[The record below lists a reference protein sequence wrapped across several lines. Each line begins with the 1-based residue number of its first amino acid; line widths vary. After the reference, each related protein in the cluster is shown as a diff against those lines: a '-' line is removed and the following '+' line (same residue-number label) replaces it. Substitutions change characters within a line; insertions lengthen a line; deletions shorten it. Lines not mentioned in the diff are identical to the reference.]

1 MGSPAT
7 ALRGPPGPQAPPT
20 SVPKVK
26 RLRLAFILAGLS
38 MLAVISTIFG
48 MMMAV
53 ANDIDGLDEQAGF
66 ESSQNSELVSDDR
79 DGGKVFAKLTGNRNR
94 ILLEDSDISTN
105 IKNAIIAVEDK
116 RFFEHDGVD
125 YTGIARALYTDIR
138 RGGAVQGGSTITQQF
153 VKNALAAQGD
163 RSVFQKLRESAL
175 AYHLERK
182 WSKQK
187 VLTQYLNTI
196 YFGNGA
202 YGVESAVRTYFGEE
216 DQQYGED
223 DRAALTVEPHEAALL
238 AGLIASPSKYDPL
251 QNPVESRERRDLV
264 LGRMLEQG
272 FITREAYDA
281 SLTKALPA
289 AEDINVPK
297 PDSDQPYFSTWVTQ
311 HLVDRYGAAEVF
323 GNGLTV
329 KTTLDLGMQ
338 KAADE
343 ALDGRL
349 PDPGPSA
356 SLVAID
362 NNTGEVRALVG
373 GDSFE
378 DKPFNLATNGHRQ
391 PGSVIKTFTLIE
403 ALKQGVKP
411 TDVFSSQRKVL
422 DYPGRPN
429 SNFVV
434 ENYEGSYSG
443 SASLATATARSD
455 NSVYAEL
462 GLKVGTK
469 NIARL
474 AHDMGVRTPVS
485 TNPAMTL
492 GGLEEGVTPL
502 ELTYAYSTLA
512 NGGKRVQGELAPK
525 LSPSG
530 IKEVK
535 KEGDKFETP
544 NVREDIRV
552 FPEGVAEQATSLL
565 EGVVVGGTGT
575 EAAIGEFAAGKTGTT
590 ENYGDAWFCGFT
602 EELTACVWV
611 GYPDLIKPMLTEFG
625 GQPVAGGTYPAQ
637 IWHDF
642 MASVIELQNE
652 GDGLALPA
660 PEPEPVVPVEPAPV
674 VPAEPVPTTPAPAP
688 PPVPAPEPVPA
699 PTPTPTPAPAP
710 TPPAATPQA
719 RSPDSGA

>member
-1 MGSPAT
+1 
-7 ALRGPPGPQAPPT
+7 
-20 SVPKVK
+20 
-26 RLRLAFILAGLS
+26 
-38 MLAVISTIFG
+38 
-48 MMMAV
+48 MAV
-53 ANDIDGLDEQAGF
+53 ASDIDGLSDQAGF
-66 ESSQNSELVSDDR
+66 EASQNSKLVADDN
-79 DGGKVFAKLTGNRNR
+79 DANGDDKVFAKLTGNRNR
-94 ILLEDSDISTN
+94 ILLRDTEISPN

-125 YTGIARALYTDIR
+125 YAGIARALYTDIR

-216 DQQYGED
+216 DKQYADGE
-223 DRAALTVEPHEAALL
+223 RAALTVEPHEAALL

-272 FITREAYDA
+272 LITREAYDTA
-281 SLTKALPA
+281 LTKALPA

-297 PDSDQPYFSTWVTQ
+297 PESTQPYFSTWVTQ
-311 HLVDRYGAAEVF
+311 HLVDRYGAADVF
-323 GNGLTV
+323 GGGLKV
-329 KTTLDLGMQ
+329 RTTLNLEMQ
-338 KAADE
+338 KAAEE
-343 ALDGRL
+343 AVDGRL

-391 PGSVIKTFTLIE
+391 PGSAIKTFTLIE

-411 TDVFSSQRKVL
+411 TDVFESRRKVL

-434 ENYEGSYSG
+434 ENYESSYSG
-443 SASLATATARSD
+443 SASLASATARSD

-474 AHDMGVRTPVS
+474 AHDMGIRTPVS

-492 GGLEEGVTPL
+492 GGLEEGLTPL
-502 ELTYAYSTLA
+502 ELAYAYSTLA
-512 NGGKRVQGELAPK
+512 NGGKRVQGELAPN

-530 IKEVK
+530 IKEVT
-535 KEGDKFETP
+535 KEGRFETT
-544 NVREDIRV
+544 NDREEVRV
-552 FPEGVAEQATSLL
+552 FPDDVAEKATSLL
-565 EGVVVGGTGT
+565 EGVVTGGTGT
-575 EAAIGEFAAGKTGTT
+575 NAAIGEFAAGKTGTT

-611 GYPDLIKPMLTEFG
+611 GYADRTKPMLTEFG
-625 GQPVAGGTYPAQ
+625 GQPVAGGTFPAE

-642 MASVIELQNE
+642 MAAVIELQNE

-660 PEPEPVVPVEPAPV
+660 PEPVPEAPVAPV
-674 VPAEPVPTTPAPAP
+674 VPSEPVPTTPAPVTPAPVPEPAPAP
-688 PPVPAPEPVPA
+688 PPAPVPAPPPA
-699 PTPTPTPAPAP
+699 PTPG
-710 TPPAATPQA
+710 TPPEATPQGGP
-719 RSPDSGA
+719 PDTGR

>member
-1 MGSPAT
+1 
-7 ALRGPPGPQAPPT
+7 
-20 SVPKVK
+20 
-26 RLRLAFILAGLS
+26 
-38 MLAVISTIFG
+38 
-48 MMMAV
+48 MAV
-53 ANDIDGLDEQAGF
+53 ASDIDGLDGKEGF
-66 ESSQNSELVSDDR
+66 ETNQNSELVADDLDP
-79 DGGKVFAKLTGNRNR
+79 DGDEKVFAKLTGNRNR
-94 ILLEDSDISTN
+94 ILLKDSEISPN

-116 RFFEHDGVD
+116 RFFEHEGVD
-125 YTGIARALYTDIR
+125 YAGIGRALYTDIR

-202 YGVESAVRTYFGEE
+202 YGVESAVRTYFGDEGK
-216 DQQYGED
+216 QYAD
-223 DRAALTVEPHEAALL
+223 DERAALTMEPHEAALL

-264 LGRMLEQG
+264 LKRMLEQG
-272 FITREAYDA
+272 FITREAYDT

-297 PDSDQPYFSTWVTQ
+297 PESTQPYFSTWVTQ
-311 HLVDRYGAAEVF
+311 HLVDRYGAADVF
-323 GNGLTV
+323 GGGLKV

-338 KAADE
+338 KAAEE

-349 PDPGPSA
+349 PDPGPSG

-422 DYPGRPN
+422 PYPGRPN

-469 NIARL
+469 NISKL
-474 AHDMGVRTPVS
+474 AHDMGVRTRVS

-502 ELTYAYSTLA
+502 ELAYAYSTLA
-512 NGGKRVQGELAPK
+512 NGGKRVQGELAPN
-525 LSPSG
+525 LSPTG

-535 KEGDKFETP
+535 REEGDKFDTK

-552 FPEGVAEQATSLL
+552 FPEEVAQQATDLL

-575 EAAIGEFAAGKTGTT
+575 QAAIGEFAAGKTGTT

-602 EELTACVWV
+602 EDLTACVWV
-611 GYPDLIKPMLTEFG
+611 GYPEGTKPMLTEFG
-625 GQPVAGGTYPAQ
+625 GQPVAGGTFPAQ

-652 GDGLALPA
+652 GDGLAPPA
-660 PEPEPVVPVEPAPV
+660 PELVPVPEVPVEPTVPV
-674 VPAEPVPTTPAPAP
+674 EPVPTTPAPVAPAPVPEPVPVP
-688 PPVPAPEPVPA
+688 PPTPAPEPVP
-699 PTPTPTPAPAP
+699 TPAPA
-710 TPPAATPQA
+710 TPPQATPQA
-719 RSPDSGA
+719 RPPDTGA